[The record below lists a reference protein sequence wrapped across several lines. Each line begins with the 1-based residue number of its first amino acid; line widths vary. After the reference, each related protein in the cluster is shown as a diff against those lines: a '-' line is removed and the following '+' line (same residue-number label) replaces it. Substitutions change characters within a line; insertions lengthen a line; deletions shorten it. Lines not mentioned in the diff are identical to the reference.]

1 GVEKICVSGGDV
13 VAKFGSQQQRGR
25 REYQGKSRGKRSQG
39 KKTVDTPVDEVEMS
53 EESEIERAKMRT
65 TSKRRA
71 KKKVT
76 ISSEDN
82 IIPNPDIAL
91 ELGKSI
97 SQTKAKEADSA
108 KKVHATHARIMTE
121 PVPAPAKRRIS
132 GKLTSDP
139 TKKLKGVPY
148 LTPKEQEATNI
159 MQALKESIKSSRRQ
173 HGTRGSSEGI
183 GTILGV
189 PYESTFISATSSEGT
204 STKPG
209 VPYEEND
216 ITEEKDD
223 KDDDA
228 DDEGDDHISDTQ
240 DANEEDV
247 KTESD
252 KDEIYKYKIHV
263 RKDVYL
269 EMENADAEESDK
281 EKAILLGVDNRP
293 PMLEKD
299 MYDSWKS
306 KMEIYM
312 MNRQHGR
319 MIFEFVENG
328 PHIWPTIEE
337 NGVTRPKKYFEMSA
351 TEATHADCDDLHPTN
366 IDQPHAYLGQHEFH
380 ANEVRLMHK
389 CNSDSLALV
398 ATHQIDVP

>member
-1 GVEKICVSGGDV
+1 
-13 VAKFGSQQQRGR
+13 
-25 REYQGKSRGKRSQG
+25 
-39 KKTVDTPVDEVEMS
+39 MS
-53 EESEIERAKMRT
+53 EESEPERAKKRT
-65 TSKRRA
+65 TSKRRV

-76 ISSEDN
+76 ISSKDN
-82 IIPNPDIAL
+82 IIPNLDVAL
-91 ELGKSI
+91 DLGKSI

-121 PVPAPAKRRIS
+121 PVPEPAKRRIS

-148 LTPKEQEATNI
+148 LTPKEQEATKI

-204 STKPG
+204 GTKPG

-240 DANEEDV
+240 DADEEDV

-263 RKDVYL
+263 RKDEYL
-269 EMENADAEESDK
+269 EMENADAEESGKGDEDVTDAVK
-281 EKAILLGVDNRP
+281 EDVEKTLESKAYGKPMEAKAQPAIHKAILSGVDNRL

-337 NGVTRPKKYFEMSA
+337 NGVTRPNKYSEMA
-351 TEATHADCDDLHPTN
+351 TTEATHADCDDLHTTN

-389 CNSDSLALV
+389 CNLDSLALV